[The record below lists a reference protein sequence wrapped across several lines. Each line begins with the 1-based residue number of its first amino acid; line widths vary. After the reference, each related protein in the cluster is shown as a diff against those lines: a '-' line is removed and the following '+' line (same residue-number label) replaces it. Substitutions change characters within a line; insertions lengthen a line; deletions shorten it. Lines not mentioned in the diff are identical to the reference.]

1 MNGQREATDDGWGL
15 YVHVPWCRLRCPY
28 CAFYVLPDPRDADLH
43 DRFVDRVIAEV
54 GRRSVDFSGP
64 PRTVYLGG
72 GTPSRL
78 APGALTRLLQ
88 AIVPPGC
95 EEVTVEANPEDV
107 TDAWAEAAKAAGVH
121 RVSLGVQT
129 LHPGHARLL
138 GRARSPADA
147 QAAVP
152 RLRGLRSFS
161 VDLMFGLHGQ
171 TLEDLDRD
179 LDAVLATG
187 APHISLYGLTIEEG
201 TGFERAAARGRVVAA
216 DEELWRA
223 MYARIVDRLKD
234 AGIQRYEVSNFARSG
249 HLAIHNPGYWR
260 GRPYLGVGPGAHSLL
275 PDGVR
280 TIDRPD
286 LDRWMTGDVEESRE
300 LPDAEEAAT
309 DLLISAV
316 RTTAGLAESVLA
328 ARTGLVPS
336 ARARERLITAGW
348 IHDQPG
354 WMILTDEGFF
364 VADAVVAELGRDLV
378 PARP

>member
-1 MNGQREATDDGWGL
+1 MDDGWGL

-28 CAFYVLPDPRDADLH
+28 CAFYVLADPGDADLNE
-43 DRFVDRVIAEV
+43 RFVDRVIAEV
-54 GRRSVDFSGP
+54 ERRSVDFGVP

-78 APGALTRLLQ
+78 PASALARLLG

-107 TDAWAEAAKAAGVH
+107 TEAWADAALNAGVH

-129 LHPGHARLL
+129 LNPGHARLL

-147 QAAVP
+147 SAAVP
-152 RLRGLRSFS
+152 RLTGLRSFS

-171 TLEDLDRD
+171 TLAELDRD
-179 LDAVLATG
+179 LDGVLAMG

-216 DEELWRA
+216 DEELWRE
-223 MYARIVDRLKD
+223 MYARIVSRLAD
-234 AGIQRYEVSNFARSG
+234 AGIYRYEVSNFARPG
-249 HLAIHNPGYWR
+249 HEAIHNPGYWR

-280 TIDRPD
+280 TVDRPD
-286 LDRWMTGDVEESRE
+286 LDRWMTGDVEASRE
-300 LPDAEEAAT
+300 QPDAEEAAT

-316 RTTAGLAESVLA
+316 RTTEGLADAVLA
-328 ARTGLVPS
+328 AHTGLLPRKQ
-336 ARARERLITAGW
+336 ARDRLVAAGW
-348 IHDQPG
+348 LQDRPG

-364 VADAVVAELGRDLV
+364 VADAVVSALSRDLV
-378 PARP
+378 PALR